1 MPRTPSTKPKRTSM
15 SVSLPPELASKLQ
28 SEAESRLLNA
38 SLLVERA
45 LAAYLPTL
53 PPMNGTEATTT

>member
-1 MPRTPSTKPKRTSM
+1 MGTQTPKPKRSQR
-15 SVSLPPELASKLQ
+15 SVTLPPALDAKLQ
-28 SEAESRLLNA
+28 EEADARLLNP

-53 PPMNGTEATTT
+53 PNMDPSAIAGS

>member
-1 MPRTPSTKPKRTSM
+1 MTQPKPKRAQRSI
-15 SVSLPPELASKLQ
+15 SLPPALDAKLQ
-28 SEAESRLLNA
+28 TEADGRLLNA

-53 PPMNGTEATTT
+53 PILASADDASS

>member
-1 MPRTPSTKPKRTSM
+1 MTGSPPKAVRSQR
-15 SVSLPPELASKLQ
+15 SVTLPPALNTKLQ
-28 SEAESRLLNA
+28 QEADTRMINP

-53 PPMNGTEATTT
+53 PPLETAAP

>member
-1 MPRTPSTKPKRTSM
+1 MLTNPKPKRQSR
-15 SVSLPPELASKLQ
+15 SVTLPPALDAKLQ
-28 SEAESRLLNA
+28 EEANARLINP

-53 PPMNGTEATTT
+53 PPIDQVLVAGS

>member
-1 MPRTPSTKPKRTSM
+1 MPTNPAKPTRAQR
-15 SVSLPPELASKLQ
+15 SVTLPPSLNDKLQ
-28 SEAESRLLNA
+28 AEADSRLLNP

-53 PPMNGTEATTT
+53 SPLSSLDSPEP